1 MADVKH
7 GRILRPVTKGARQ
20 VTSVMSSFDARSSAN
35 LIPTDIWDATR
46 KYKVVSPLQAGIRPS
61 QGLVMETPEARILA
75 EQVPVIYTGR
85 GAMPLTMNDQPTTE
99 RKPIR
104 RWPRDW
110 HGENM

>member
-7 GRILRPVTKGARQ
+7 GRILRPITKGARQ
-20 VTSVMSSFDARSSAN
+20 MTSVMTSLESRSVAN
-35 LIPTDIWDATR
+35 LIPTGVSDATR

-61 QGLVMETPEARILA
+61 QGLVMESPETRIVA